1 MTRRE
6 AERIRRSQFGD
17 VQRDAARS
25 GLRPDRHLPTKRPVR
40 GPLRRR
46 AGGGTGGGDRAL
58 GPLARAPRRADRP
71 GQRYR
76 QQLRSKGHS
85 SPETK
90 TPTSPQPPLPTPVP
104 TPTPDVPPP
113 PPRPKSIP
121 PASGNSCPPNAPIKG
136 NQSGIYHVP
145 GGGFYD
151 RTNPEECF
159 ANEAEAQA
167 AGYRAS
173 KR

>member
-1 MTRRE
+1 MFNETLLEEGYAQIATFPPNVRYVDR
-6 AERIRRSQFGD
+6 F
-17 VQRDAARS
+17 VAAQE
-25 GLRPDRHLPTKRPVR
+25 G
-40 GPLRRR
+40 
-46 AGGGTGGGDRAL
+46 
-58 GPLARAPRRADRP
+58 ARAAAT
-71 GQRYR
+71 G
-76 QQLRSKGHS
+76 LWGL
-85 SPETK
+85 SPEHLAVQTDRGNGIGSSCAPKATPPPKTK